1 MFVGSEE
8 SKKGQWRHK
17 KHENVKVAES
27 VECFISHAKDA
38 KVDTLITTVV
48 RTKRCTTEG
57 SLDENVV
64 SGTATPMNSDCESHL
79 LLSNIQWICWL
90 SPQWLQKEFFIILL
104 YWSSPPP
111 FCTFFFSLT
120 RANGSLVTESKAAIG
135 SLVSAQWRQMQ
146 WENSADVHCCRL
158 GIGTEPFVKT
168 NMVGAVV
175 SSPIGPMDLQE

>member
-1 MFVGSEE
+1 MDAWMRICILLSWDVHLFFLIRWTLEAWIKTGEAWCLLVRRKA
-8 SKKGQWRHK
+8 KKGQWRHE

-38 KVDTLITTVV
+38 KVDRLNTTVV
-48 RTKRCTTEG
+48 RTQRCTTEG

-79 LLSNIQWICWL
+79 LLSNIQRICWL

-111 FCTFFFSLT
+111 FCTFFFLPDAS
-120 RANGSLVTESKAAIG
+120 
-135 SLVSAQWRQMQ
+135 
-146 WENSADVHCCRL
+146 
-158 GIGTEPFVKT
+158 
-168 NMVGAVV
+168 
-175 SSPIGPMDLQE
+175 